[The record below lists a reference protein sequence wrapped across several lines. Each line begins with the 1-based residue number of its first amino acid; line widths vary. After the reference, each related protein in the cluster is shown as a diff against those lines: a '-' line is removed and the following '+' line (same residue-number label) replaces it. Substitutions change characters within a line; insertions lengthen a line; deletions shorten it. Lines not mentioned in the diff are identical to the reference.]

1 MTVLNRSSL
10 KNGCPL
16 IHCGGLSSL
25 LCVIN
30 HTHHPVRDPVPEDV
44 GEEEGGEDERVP
56 SEGDDGQPAVGD
68 GVVERLQAVVEAGAG
83 DDHAD
88 DAQDLEI

>member
-1 MTVLNRSSL
+1 M
-10 KNGCPL
+10 
-16 IHCGGLSSL
+16 
-25 LCVIN
+25 IN

-44 GEEEGGEDERVP
+44 GEDEGGEDERVP

-88 DAQDLEI
+88 DAQDLEIDFFCIAGS